1 VPFLGAIPLS
11 ADVVECGDAG
21 RPVMVAQPESGPG
34 LAYRAIAAEL
44 AARVEGLPGA
54 GLRPFVWNWDD
65 GTGAPPWPAQPPAPG
80 GAATTPVGLRRRD
93 ARTLSVWWADGVQH
107 DIDVRD
113 LRLACHCAL
122 CVEEMTG
129 RPLLDPATVRADV
142 APRSLMSVGNY
153 AVAITWNDGHNSG
166 LDTFARLRELGER
179 GAARAVED
187 V

>member
-1 VPFLGAIPLS
+1 
-11 ADVVECGDAG
+11 
-21 RPVMVAQPESGPG
+21 
-34 LAYRAIAAEL
+34 
-44 AARVEGLPGA
+44 
-54 GLRPFVWNWDD
+54 
-65 GTGAPPWPAQPPAPG
+65 
-80 GAATTPVGLRRRD
+80 VGLRRRD

-179 GAARAVED
+179 GAARTVED